1 MMREAIISKLKGMRS
16 EDLPIIIAGVG
27 CGLTAH
33 AAVTGGADLL
43 AVYSTAIYRMKGMPA
58 VLSFLPYDNA
68 NEITF
73 ETAPEVIAN
82 AADIPVLFGL
92 GAHDVRISPSALI
105 DKAVSLGAAGII
117 NEPFSRMYGHPLIDE
132 LEKSG
137 LGFSR
142 ELELIKQ
149 ADQSGLMT
157 LGWVFNQD
165 EAIRMADVGAQ
176 MIGVMVA
183 ITHRK
188 NARQDEYI
196 LEAINTISS
205 IVTAVKASRA
215 NVFIFG
221 HGGPLVSPEIV
232 NAVMNQTQMDGFFT
246 GSTGERFPVEQSVAE
261 TIRQYKTMKS
271 QIIDKTWR

>member
-1 MMREAIISKLKGMRS
+1 MKTEAVIEQLKVMRS
-16 EDLPIIIAGVG
+16 DGLPIIIAGVG

-43 AVYSTAIYRMKGMPA
+43 AVYSTAIYRMKGLPA
-58 VLSFLPYDNA
+58 ALSFLPYDNA
-68 NEITF
+68 NDITF
-73 ETAPEVIAN
+73 DTAPEVIAN
-82 AADIPVLFGL
+82 AADVPVLFGL

-105 DKAVSLGAAGII
+105 DKAVSLGAVGII
-117 NEPFSRMYGHPLIDE
+117 NEPFSRMYGHPLIEE

-142 ELELIKQ
+142 EVELIKQ

-157 LGWVFNQD
+157 LAWVFNPD
-165 EAIRMADVGAQ
+165 EAIKMADAGAQ

-183 ITHRK
+183 ITHRE
-188 NARQDEYI
+188 NAGQDENI
-196 LEAINTISS
+196 LEAIQTISS
-205 IVTAVKASRA
+205 IVTAVKASRED
-215 NVFIFG
+215 VLIFG
-221 HGGPLVSPEIV
+221 HGGPLVSPVIV
-232 NAVMNQTQMDGFFT
+232 GDVMKQTQMDGFFT

-271 QIIDKTWR
+271 